1 MNNFNESIRLSLKVV
16 DIDINEKLIKGGSE
30 IDMDAAIA
38 LAFPK
43 SNKTSMFGFK
53 KIGDDLRIRKLPHF

>member
-1 MNNFNESIRLSLKVV
+1 MNNFHESAPYSLKVV

-30 IDMDAAIA
+30 IDMDSAIA
-38 LAFPK
+38 LTFPK
-43 SNKTSMFGFK
+43 SNNLSIFGFL

>member
-1 MNNFNESIRLSLKVV
+1 MNNFHDSLPFSFRVV
-16 DIDINEKLIKGGSE
+16 DIDVNEKLIKGGSE
-30 IDMDAAIA
+30 IDMDSAIA

-43 SNKTSMFGFK
+43 SNKTSIFGFK

>member
-1 MNNFNESIRLSLKVV
+1 MNNFHEAIPFSLKVV
-16 DIDINEKLIKGGSE
+16 DIDVNEKLIKNGSE
-30 IDMDAAIA
+30 IDLDEAIA

-43 SNKTSMFGFK
+43 SNKISIFGFT

>member
-1 MNNFNESIRLSLKVV
+1 MNDFHESLPSSFRVV
-16 DIDINEKLIKGGSE
+16 DIDVNEKLIKGGIGLD
-30 IDMDAAIA
+30 IDVAID

-43 SNKTSMFGFK
+43 SNKISIFGFK

>member
-1 MNNFNESIRLSLKVV
+1 MNDFHESLPSSFLVV
-16 DIDINEKLIKGGSE
+16 NIDTNEKLIKGGYGLD
-30 IDMDAAIA
+30 IDSAID

-43 SNKTSMFGFK
+43 SNKISIFGFT

>member
-1 MNNFNESIRLSLKVV
+1 MNDFHESLPFSFRVV
-16 DIDINEKLIKGGSE
+16 DIDVNEKLIKGGSE
-30 IDMDAAIA
+30 IDMDSAID

-43 SNKTSMFGFK
+43 SNKTSIFGFR

>member
-1 MNNFNESIRLSLKVV
+1 MNDFHESLPNSFRVV
-16 DIDINEKLIKGGSE
+16 DIDANEKLIKGGSG
-30 IDMDAAIA
+30 IDIDEAIA

-43 SNKTSMFGFK
+43 SNSISIFGFK

>member
-1 MNNFNESIRLSLKVV
+1 MNNFNESLPFAFRVV
-16 DIDINEKLIKGGSE
+16 NIDVNEKLIKGGSE
-30 IDMDAAIA
+30 IDMDDAIA

-43 SNKTSMFGFK
+43 SNEASIFGFK

>member
-1 MNNFNESIRLSLKVV
+1 MNDFHESLPSSIRVV
-16 DIDINEKLIKGGSE
+16 NIDTNEKLIKGGSE
-30 IDMDAAIA
+30 IDIDSAID

-43 SNKTSMFGFK
+43 SNKISIFGFR